1 MNHAAERFSLHG
13 KLALITGAS
22 SGLGAHFAGLLA
34 QAGARVAVAARR
46 VDKLDITV
54 NSIQAAGGEARA
66 FALDVSDNNSV
77 CACFDELA
85 HWGVPDIVVNN
96 AGVSLKNEQGHS
108 NTAQNTSEAEF
119 NQTMRINALAPLLL
133 TQQFLPGMRQASY
146 GRIVNVASLAGR
158 SKTAVSGPA
167 YMMSKAAL
175 MAWSRAVAL
184 EMAPYGVVC
193 NSVAPGRVLTKM
205 AMQGGDEVNQRIAQ
219 TTPTGRI
226 GTPDEVAYA
235 IAMLCTPEAA
245 FTTGACLDINGGV
258 FMS

>member
-1 MNHAAERFSLHG
+1 MSLQG
-13 KLALITGAS
+13 KVALVTGAS
-22 SGLGAHFAGLLA
+22 RGIGQAIALELGRQGAVVIGTATSASGAERIAATLKENGVQGTGLELN
-34 QAGARVAVAARR
+34 VTSDESVAA
-46 VDKLDITV
+46 VLAEITAQFGAPA
-54 NSIQAAGGEARA
+54 I
-66 FALDVSDNNSV
+66 L
-77 CACFDELA
+77 
-85 HWGVPDIVVNN
+85 VNN